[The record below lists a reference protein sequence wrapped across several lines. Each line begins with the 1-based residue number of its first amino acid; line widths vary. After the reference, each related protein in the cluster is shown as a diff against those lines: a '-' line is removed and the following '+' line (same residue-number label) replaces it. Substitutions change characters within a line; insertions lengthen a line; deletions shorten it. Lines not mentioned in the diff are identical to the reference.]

1 MIGRS
6 GAQVL
11 EEVLEDVVPPP
22 EAGQAARRLIPHR
35 PMPCYGP
42 PPGSVPIPRLAVGRD
57 GPTTSR
63 QVRSLL
69 VGRLADHPSVD
80 GQALQLAQGE
90 LSQAMD
96 RAQVDFSY
104 HFSSVLVAGMPLF
117 LFCLVDVYI
126 ISFSKKENKILSPSL
141 YTIASCAGVGD

>member
-6 GAQVL
+6 GVQAL

-35 PMPCYGP
+35 PMPRYGP

-90 LSQAMD
+90 LLQAMD

-104 HFSSVLVAGMPLF
+104 SLQFFLYVLAAGM
-117 LFCLVDVYI
+117 
-126 ISFSKKENKILSPSL
+126 SL
-141 YTIASCAGVGD
+141 GCTL

>member
-1 MIGRS
+1 MWAPVRDLGGRLIGRR
-6 GAQVL
+6 GAQAL

-35 PMPCYGP
+35 PVPRYGP
-42 PPGSVPIPRLAVGRD
+42 PPGSVPIPRLGVGRD

-96 RAQVDFSY
+96 RAQVEFS
-104 HFSSVLVAGMPLF
+104 
-117 LFCLVDVYI
+117 C
-126 ISFSKKENKILSPSL
+126 
-141 YTIASCAGVGD
+141 